1 MAKASGRFRLHH
13 TLSAPSATWPEMYS
27 NGRMTAEMLS
37 QHLPPP
43 SDDALLMVCGPDG
56 LINET
61 VKPGLVSRVQR

>member
-1 MAKASGRFRLHH
+1 
-13 TLSAPSATWPEMYS
+13 
-27 NGRMTAEMLS
+27 MTAEMLS